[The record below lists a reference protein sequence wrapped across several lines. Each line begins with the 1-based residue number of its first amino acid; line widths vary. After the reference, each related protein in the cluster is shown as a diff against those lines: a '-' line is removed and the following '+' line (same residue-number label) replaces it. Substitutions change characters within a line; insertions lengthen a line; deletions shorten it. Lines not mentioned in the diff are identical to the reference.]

1 MKTKTYKI
9 FSSPLG
15 SNEAVKQG
23 WSWPGFFFNLL
34 WAFVKK
40 MWVLG
45 SSFLAFF
52 IILGVIEGGIEASSG
67 VEAAAGMSAISSIIS
82 LVVSVIFGASG
93 NQWREKNLLSR
104 GFEYKDTVNAEN
116 PEAGLALWV
125 KESGGS

>member
-1 MKTKTYKI
+1 MKTYKI
-9 FSSPLG
+9 YASPLG

-23 WSWPGFFFNLL
+23 WSWPGFFFNII

-45 SSFLAFF
+45 SSLLVFFL
-52 IILGVIEGGIEASSG
+52 ILGMIEGGMEASSG
-67 VEAAAGMSAISSIIS
+67 AGAAAGMSTISSILS
-82 LVVSVIFGASG
+82 LIMSVIFGVSG

-104 GFEYKDTVNAEN
+104 GFEYKDTVTAET

-125 KESGGS
+125 KEGGGH